1 MEPIRPVVLEGRHV
15 RLEPLAP
22 HHLGPLQAIVARHR
36 ETYRLTAV
44 PAEPQGMP
52 RYLDQALEQARS
64 GAALPFATVDR
75 AREAVVGSTRFWN
88 LEFWTWPE
96 GHRLQRPAGVPDAV
110 EIGFSWLA
118 PEAQRTGV
126 NTEAKLLMLAHAF
139 EVWEVHRVTLKTDV
153 RNARSRAAIERLGA
167 SLDGLLRAAS
177 PAADGAVR
185 DTALYSL
192 LASEWPAVLARMRA
206 RLERG

>member
-1 MEPIRPVVLEGRHV
+1 
-15 RLEPLAP
+15 
-22 HHLGPLQAIVARHR
+22 
-36 ETYRLTAV
+36 
-44 PAEPQGMP
+44 
-52 RYLDQALEQARS
+52 
-64 GAALPFATVDR
+64 
-75 AREAVVGSTRFWN
+75 
-88 LEFWTWPE
+88 
-96 GHRLQRPAGVPDAV
+96 
-110 EIGFSWLA
+110 
-118 PEAQRTGV
+118 V

-192 LASEWPAVLARMRA
+192 LASEWPAVRARMRA